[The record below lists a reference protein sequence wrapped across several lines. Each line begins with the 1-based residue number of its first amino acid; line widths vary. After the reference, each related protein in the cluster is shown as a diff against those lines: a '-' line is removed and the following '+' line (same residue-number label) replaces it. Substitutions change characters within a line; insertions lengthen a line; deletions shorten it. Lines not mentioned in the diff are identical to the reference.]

1 MYFYLLFAR
10 DGLNLVFSRNMDQR
24 YTAEEACEAI
34 INDDNFDELESTD
47 SLDEASLILL
57 APVLKSIPILIII
70 IVVEP

>member
-1 MYFYLLFAR
+1 
-10 DGLNLVFSRNMDQR
+10 MDQR